1 MIWPPGQSIGF
12 IKSTWFVNDCEV
24 KLGQEEG
31 PAGLPTG
38 QFLLCMEIGEVVVV
52 GPNFENLGMS
62 FEVMSPV
69 FEGFDDGKEFFI
81 MNIVRQTPSGISTVY
96 VS

>member
-1 MIWPPGQSIGF
+1 M
-12 IKSTWFVNDCEV
+12 
-24 KLGQEEG
+24 
-31 PAGLPTG
+31 
-38 QFLLCMEIGEVVVV
+38 V

-62 FEVMSPV
+62 FKVMSPV